1 MAWGRRK
8 SRSKDKYSGYGRW
21 APYVP
26 VAERRRQAADKI
38 SAMTKKGETVSPVVI
53 SGRTIAT
60 TFWGKSWCENLESYS
75 DFENRLP
82 RGRTYVRNG
91 SVVDLKITPGK
102 ILGLVSGSSLYKVAI
117 EIRPLK
123 ADRWQA
129 ILSSCTGK
137 IDSLIDLLQGKLS
150 KGVMETV
157 TSKDVGL
164 FPTPQQI
171 SLKCS
176 CPDYASMCKH
186 VAAVLY
192 GVGSRL
198 DQEPDV
204 LFLLRG
210 VDHMELIARASAST
224 AIDSGT
230 IASGKSLRTDDLG
243 SLFGIE
249 MDLVPTDP
257 VVPMENSEKNKPKKA
272 TVKKPI
278 SSTGV
283 KNKSTSKSKS
293 KPKPKPKPKPIKA
306 TKTTKTRKKVTATR
320 SVKKTT
326 KTQSARSGR
335 K

>member
-1 MAWGRRK
+1 MAWGRRN
-8 SRSKDKYSGYGRW
+8 SRYEDKYSGYGGW

-26 VAERRRQAADKI
+26 VAERRRQAAKKI
-38 SAMTKKGETVSPVVI
+38 ATMTKKGEKVSPIVI

-91 SVVDLKITPGK
+91 SVVDLKIAPGK
-102 ILGLVSGSSLYKVAI
+102 IQALVSGSSLYKVEI
-117 EIRPLK
+117 EIRPL
-123 ADRWQA
+123 DETRWQRV
-129 ILSSCTGK
+129 LSSCTGK
-137 IDSLIDLLQGKLS
+137 IDSLLDLLQGKLS
-150 KGVMETV
+150 KGVMESV
-157 TSKDVGL
+157 TSKDAGL

-171 SLKCS
+171 ALKCS

-198 DQEPDV
+198 DHEPDV

-210 VDHMELIARASAST
+210 VDHLELIAKAST
-224 AIDSGT
+224 SNAIDNTT
-230 IASGKSLRTDDLG
+230 ISKGKSLQTNDLG

-249 MDLVPTDP
+249 LDTEIPDSAASKK
-257 VVPMENSEKNKPKKA
+257 NSEKNDKA
-272 TVKKPI
+272 EVKKRI
-278 SSTGV
+278 SALGTKKKV
-283 KNKSTSKSKS
+283 KS
-293 KPKPKPKPKPIKA
+293 KPVKSNKKVKA
-306 TKTTKTRKKVTATR
+306 RKKVTATKA
-320 SVKKTT
+320 VTKTKKTPRA
-326 KTQSARSGR
+326 QSASR

>member
-1 MAWGRRK
+1 MAWGRRN
-8 SRSKDKYSGYGRW
+8 SRYEDKYNGYGRW

-26 VAERRRQAADKI
+26 VAERRRQAAKKL
-38 SAMTKKGETVSPVVI
+38 ATMTKKGENVSPVVI
-53 SGRTIAT
+53 IGRTIAT

-91 SVVDLKITPGK
+91 SVVDLQITPGK
-102 ILGLVSGSSLYKVAI
+102 IQALVSGSSLYKVEI
-117 EIRPLK
+117 EIRPL
-123 ADRWQA
+123 DETRWQRV
-129 ILSSCTGK
+129 LSSCTGK
-137 IDSLIDLLQGKLS
+137 IDSLIDLLQEKLS

-157 TSKDVGL
+157 TSKDAGL

-198 DQEPDV
+198 DHEPDV

-210 VDHMELIARASAST
+210 VDHLELIAKASTST
-224 AIDSGT
+224 AIDST
-230 IASGKSLRTDDLG
+230 TLAKGKSLKTDDLG

-249 MDLVPTDP
+249 MDSETPDN
-257 VVPMENSEKNKPKKA
+257 VVPKNSEKNKKKKSEVKAIISALSPKKKA
-272 TVKKPI
+272 
-278 SSTGV
+278 
-283 KNKSTSKSKS
+283 KS
-293 KPKPKPKPKPIKA
+293 KPIKA
-306 TKTTKTRKKVTATR
+306 TKNIKAGKKVTATKA
-320 SVKKTT
+320 VKKTT
-326 KTQSARSGR
+326 KTQSARSGT